1 MCLLRKFKSF
11 FLLCI
16 VCLSARITACL
27 ITIVNLINEVW
38 TRAFVFLTTLIK
50 RTGVNSIILR
60 VKHGRVAGIH
70 NLHMSSNSYIRI
82 NLEMQYHTISVLLQ
96 SNIENEGFTRQTIYT
111 VNCWAPIQRGL
122 RPDRPTQPETWRCSE
137 TLQGGKKIQQPGISL
152 QSTTEACCHRR
163 CQKHVLWLC
172 LCKSWPGR
180 RSSQR
185 TVQRICWNCIW
196 FGLGLYVWIRV
207 KGIKRKPFPQM
218 ALLRATQIIKKEN
231 L

>member
-137 TLQGGKKIQQPGISL
+137 TLQGGKKIQQPGIPL

-172 LCKSWPGR
+172 LCKSLT
-180 RSSQR
+180 RSPIFAENCSTNLLKLYLVRTRTICLNPSKGNKAQAVSPNGPSQSHPNYQER
-185 TVQRICWNCIW
+185 
-196 FGLGLYVWIRV
+196 
-207 KGIKRKPFPQM
+207 
-218 ALLRATQIIKKEN
+218 N